1 MPQVEVRTH
10 QIAWVCQALDGIV
23 LDRHELVHEEVLRL
37 GLGEADEP
45 QLIREAVFEEI
56 DRLIN
61 EGIDEKDFQRVKKS
75 AYGVMVRELNNVEA
89 VASLMLNAYME
100 NVSPYDAIS
109 IMSEITCGD
118 VIEFMRSQLRRDRC
132 VLSVIETEA

>member
-1 MPQVEVRTH
+1 
-10 QIAWVCQALDGIV
+10 
-23 LDRHELVHEEVLRL
+23 
-37 GLGEADEP
+37 
-45 QLIREAVFEEI
+45 
-56 DRLIN
+56 
-61 EGIDEKDFQRVKKS
+61 
-75 AYGVMVRELNNVEA
+75 MVRELNNVEA